1 MFGRILNKIK
11 RRTVI
16 IILAATA
23 IVSVMG
29 IVGIY
34 EYNRVYHT
42 CSTEAGVTVRAKDFL
57 KNESDG
63 GYFTVDSDLVDK
75 SVPGEYVLKLKSGWF
90 VHKCILKITDTIPP
104 TGEAKPVSVEINQE
118 CDAAEFVESIED
130 ATEVSVSYKKKPDFS
145 KGGKQE
151 AVVLLTDAGGNTTEL
166 ASEVFIS
173 QVVEELY
180 VEAGSRV
187 PTLSDFVL
195 EGEEAEFKTQMS
207 SINYNKPSEKTV
219 RIQVDGLIY
228 ESQMHIVDTTP
239 PVVRLHSI
247 SGYTLLPREPED
259 FVTSIDDVTEVE
271 VFYVKEP
278 DLTQAGEQEVQI
290 GVVDEGK
297 NEVVETAKLTLKD
310 DTEAPVIQGAVDL
323 NVMKG
328 KTVSYKKS
336 VEVTDNCM
344 DGLKFEVDSSA
355 VNLSQVGTYP
365 VVYTATDYAGNTT
378 SVEVTITVR
387 PQVYDPNEVNAMAD
401 AVLAQILSA
410 GMSPLEKVQ
419 AIYNYVTKHISYIS
433 DSDKSNP
440 VRAAY
445 EGLSD
450 KKGDCYVYAATSKVL
465 LTRAG
470 IVNMDIAKIPA
481 KTLHYW
487 NLVDVGEGWLHF
499 DTTPRKDHPTIFMWT
514 DAQLMDYSAKH
525 NNSHNYDH
533 AAYPTVN

>member
-1 MFGRILNKIK
+1 M
-11 RRTVI
+11 
-16 IILAATA
+16 
-23 IVSVMG
+23 
-29 IVGIY
+29 
-34 EYNRVYHT
+34 
-42 CSTEAGVTVRAKDFL
+42 
-57 KNESDG
+57 
-63 GYFTVDSDLVDK
+63 
-75 SVPGEYVLKLKSGWF
+75 
-90 VHKCILKITDTIPP
+90 
-104 TGEAKPVSVEINQE
+104 
-118 CDAAEFVESIED
+118 
-130 ATEVSVSYKKKPDFS
+130 
-145 KGGKQE
+145 
-151 AVVLLTDAGGNTTEL
+151 
-166 ASEVFIS
+166 
-173 QVVEELY
+173 VEELY
-180 VEAGSRV
+180 VEAGSRM

-195 EGEEAEFKTQMS
+195 EGEKAEFKTQMR

-219 RIQVDGLIY
+219 KIQVDGLIY

-239 PVVRLHSI
+239 PEVRLHSI

-259 FVTSIDDVTEVE
+259 FVTSIDDVTEVD

-278 DLTQAGEQEVQI
+278 DLTQTGEQEVQI

-297 NEVVETAKLTLKD
+297 NKVVETAKLTLKD
-310 DTEAPVIQGAVDL
+310 DTEAPVIQGATDL
-323 NVMKG
+323 SVMEG
-328 KTVSYKKS
+328 QTVSYKKN

-344 DGLKFEVDSSA
+344 DGLTFEVDSSA

-365 VVYTATDYAGNTT
+365 VVYTATDDAGNTT
-378 SVEVTITVR
+378 RIEVTITVR
-387 PQVYDPNEVNAMAD
+387 PRVYDPDEVNAMAD
-401 AVLAQILSA
+401 AVLAKILSA

-445 EGLSD
+445 EGLND
-450 KKGDCYVYAATSKVL
+450 KKGDCYVYASTSKVL

-487 NLVDVGEGWLHF
+487 NLVDVGEGWRHF

-514 DAQLMDYSAKH
+514 DAQLMDYSVKH

-533 AAYPTVN
+533 EAYPIVN